1 MGATNSMDTEK
12 LKRLQ
17 QQAQAN
23 RIGGKGTPRRK
34 VQVKKPA
41 AGGGDDKK
49 LNAALKKLNVQAM
62 PGIEEI
68 NMFKDDGNVIHF
80 QAPKVHAAAQSNTY
94 GVYGHGEEKPLTEL
108 MPGILGQMGPDSMNV
123 LRKMAEQLQLGG
135 QGRPDGAEAAAAGEK
150 EADEQDVDAD
160 EPPELV
166 PAAEDA
172 DKQKGG
178 SLDDLS

>member
-1 MGATNSMDTEK
+1 
-12 LKRLQ
+12 
-17 QQAQAN
+17 
-23 RIGGKGTPRRK
+23 
-34 VQVKKPA
+34 
-41 AGGGDDKK
+41 
-49 LNAALKKLNVQAM
+49 
-62 PGIEEI
+62 
-68 NMFKDDGNVIHF
+68 
-80 QAPKVHAAAQSNTY
+80 
-94 GVYGHGEEKPLTEL
+94 

-178 SLDDLS
+178 SLDDLVRGSRTAQGRSLTIMPTQS